1 MVDSMSEGERMSSIL
16 SEAEAP
22 PVAAAVVSPGAGA
35 WLRAAR
41 EAKGLHIA
49 ALAAQLKVPQSK
61 LEALE
66 AERYQDLPDTT
77 FARALAKA
85 MCRVL
90 KVDAA
95 PVLELL
101 PRGEG
106 QGLDRVSRGLNQPFR
121 ERSGREDLASF
132 DWLKRPMIWAPLGLL
147 LAALL
152 VYTMPG
158 DWLSALNRPGAERGE
173 ALPSPTASV
182 DSPAAA
188 SSVLEVAAAPVE
200 AVAAAAS
207 SAVVPALIPTAA
219 QTVVPAVVPA
229 TQASA
234 AVLPAAPAAVPA
246 PAPVPGLVPLAVKV
260 TAESWVEVVD
270 AQGQVLLSKLMRP
283 GESAD
288 LQALPPLRLRVG
300 NVAGTS
306 ITLRGAAVDLAAS
319 AKDNVARLDLK

>member
-22 PVAAAVVSPGAGA
+22 PVRAAAAPGAGA

-85 MCRVL
+85 VCRVL

-121 ERSGREDLASF
+121 ERSGREDIVTF
-132 DWLKRPMIWAPLGLL
+132 DWLKRPMIWGPVGLL

-152 VYTMPG
+152 VYTVPAE
-158 DWLSALNRPGAERGE
+158 WLSAFNNKPAAERSDAVLPTE
-173 ALPSPTASV
+173 ASIEAAPAASATV
-182 DSPAAA
+182 LESAA
-188 SSVLEVAAAPVE
+188 SSAPSVAAPVEVAAVAAAP
-200 AVAAAAS
+200 AA
-207 SAVVPALIPTAA
+207 
-219 QTVVPAVVPA
+219 
-229 TQASA
+229 
-234 AVLPAAPAAVPA
+234 LPAAPPA
-246 PAPVPGLVPLAVKV
+246 SVAAPVVLPGQVPMTVNAS
-260 TAESWVEVVD
+260 AESWVEVVD

-288 LQALPPLRLRVG
+288 LRVLPPLRLRVG

-306 ITLRGAAVDLAAS
+306 ITLRGAAVDLAAG